1 MLSPSANGIAAGSRP
16 RRWRGDP
23 PQGGAD
29 GVPPLSCFRMKLS
42 GAERDLII
50 GDVISDVED
59 GQCPAAGCPLGEIH
73 ERSCRLDLPGR
84 DRIQDQKRRP
94 PKRDDQSYLCR
105 VLRGRYR
112 AAETRLRGW
121 GGRTRSAPGDRQGV
135 GGASP
140 LR

>member
-1 MLSPSANGIAAGSRP
+1 
-16 RRWRGDP
+16 
-23 PQGGAD
+23 
-29 GVPPLSCFRMKLS
+29 MKLS

-121 GGRTRSAPGDRQGV
+121 GGRTRTQKCRRKLS
-135 GGASP
+135 
-140 LR
+140 L